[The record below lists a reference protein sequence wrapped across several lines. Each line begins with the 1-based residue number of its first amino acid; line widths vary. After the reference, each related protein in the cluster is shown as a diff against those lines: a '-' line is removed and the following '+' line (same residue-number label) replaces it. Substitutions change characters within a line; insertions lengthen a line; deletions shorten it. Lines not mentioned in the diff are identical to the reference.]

1 MGDFIANHFVMV
13 CLGVAVL
20 LLGVLIWGISVD
32 VANDNRLMAQCMADG
47 KREYE
52 CVSLLRKPASQMVP
66 VFIPMGR

>member
-1 MGDFIANHFVMV
+1 MMDFIADNFGWV
-13 CLGVAVL
+13 CVGLIILVFGGLGWA
-20 LLGVLIWGISVD
+20 ISVD
-32 VANDNRLMAQCMADG
+32 NANDNRLMAQCMADG